1 MRDKQV
7 NKLLRAADQRLT
19 AAGVL
24 FQNDMFL
31 ESMYLAGYVPECGLK
46 AVILSRVPV
55 KDRIK
60 YQRRHFRGASAHR
73 YEYLK
78 RLLREL
84 GVGILLPVAR
94 SLRII
99 ESWSTDLRY
108 EVGRKSPEEAGEFL
122 SAARVVRDWVRR
134 SL

>member
-1 MRDKQV
+1 MQDKQV

-24 FQNDMFL
+24 FENDMHL
-31 ESMYLAGYVPECGLK
+31 ESMYLAGYVPECALK
-46 AVILSRVPV
+46 ALILSRVPL
-55 KDRIK
+55 KDRSE
-60 YQRRHFRGASAHR
+60 YQRRSFRGVSAHR

-84 GVGILLPVAR
+84 GVGIPLSVAR

-108 EVGRKSPEEAGEFL
+108 EVGRKNPEEASEFL
-122 SAARVVRDWVRR
+122 SAARAVRDWVQR